1 MHERDSWPRRTS
13 RGLLCASAGMC
24 LGAIS
29 HVAAGG
35 SLPGVRGLLFL
46 FTALTVL
53 GTVLLGGRRRRF
65 DVTTLVLGASQ
76 FGLHLAFHQLSMIP
90 SGAAAG
96 QHAVPGHHGDAHA
109 HMHPAEMAHAGAGS
123 GHSMTA
129 AMTSAHA
136 LATLGTALC
145 VIYGERV
152 LRHLAALVLPRLDFS
167 ALGQVP
173 VPPERRM
180 PVPPTDG
187 HVHVGVLLARSHPR
201 RGPPLVT
208 SA

>member
-1 MHERDSWPRRTS
+1 VPVRKQDSWPSRTS
-13 RGLLCASAGMC
+13 RGLLCASASLF
-24 LGAIS
+24 LGALS

-35 SLPGVRGLLFL
+35 SLPGARGLVLLFA
-46 FTALTVL
+46 ALTVL
-53 GTVLLGGRRRRF
+53 GTALFGGRRRHF
-65 DVTTLVLGASQ
+65 GVTTLVLGAAQ
-76 FGLHLAFHQLSMIP
+76 FGLHLAFHRLSMIP

-96 QHAVPGHHGDAHA
+96 QHSPPGHHGAAHA
-109 HMHPAEMAHAGAGS
+109 PMHPVETAHAGS

-145 VIYGERV
+145 VVYGERV
-152 LRHLAALVLPRLDFS
+152 LRHLAALVLPRLDLS
-167 ALGQVP
+167 AFEQTP
-173 VPPERRM
+173 VPPEGRM
-180 PVPPTDG
+180 PFPPTDD
-187 HVHVGVLLARSHPR
+187 HVHVGMLLARSHPR